1 MRRIRLPMGR
11 GLFFAC
17 AFLFAVVALL
27 PLRVAIGWMG
37 LDSRGL
43 AAREANGS
51 LWFGVLSEAQFGAL
65 TLGDLTARLRT
76 LPLLAGRARLDLQ
89 RHEEARPLKGALD
102 VSRHG
107 FGLDDVTGILE
118 VDPGATALPIASI
131 DLDDLSA
138 RFSDGLCRHA
148 EGLVKA
154 RLAGEFGGMPMPE
167 GLSGNARCE
176 GGALLLP
183 LASRTGLE
191 RLNLRLFEDG
201 RFRAQLM
208 VRPSDPAAGERLR
221 AAGFA
226 PAGPGYAFIV
236 EGSF

>member
-1 MRRIRLPMGR
+1 MGR
-11 GLFFAC
+11 GLFFLC
-17 AFLFAVVALL
+17 AFLFAVVALV

-51 LWFGVLSEAQFGAL
+51 LWLGALSEAQFGAVA
-65 TLGDLTARLRT
+65 LGDLTASLRT
-76 LPLLAGRARLDLQ
+76 LPLLVGRARLDLE
-89 RHEEARPLKGALD
+89 RHEEGRPLKGAVD
-102 VSRHG
+102 ATRHG
-107 FGLDDVTGILE
+107 FGLDDVTGMLE
-118 VDPGATALPIASI
+118 IDPGAAGLPIASL
-131 DLDDLSA
+131 DLADLSA
-138 RFSDGLCRHA
+138 RFSDGQCRHA

-154 RLAGEFGGMPMPE
+154 RLGGEFGGMPMPE

-201 RFRAQLM
+201 RYRAQLM
-208 VRPSDPAAGERLR
+208 VRPSDPAAGESLR

-226 PAGPGYAFIV
+226 PAGPGYAFAI